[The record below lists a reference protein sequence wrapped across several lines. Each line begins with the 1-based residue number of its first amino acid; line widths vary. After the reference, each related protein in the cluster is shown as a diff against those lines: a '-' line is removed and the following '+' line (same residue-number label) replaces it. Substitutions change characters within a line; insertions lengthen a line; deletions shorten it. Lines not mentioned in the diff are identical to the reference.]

1 MPCWWSEMQPKLTVD
16 QPIGFMETTKEL
28 GNSLKESCFVACFM
42 IFDNSCSLYYLTA
55 AT

>member
-16 QPIGFMETTKEL
+16 QSIGSMETTKEP
-28 GNSLKESCFVACFM
+28 GNFWKESYFVACFM
-42 IFDNSCSLYYLTA
+42 IFDTCSLYYLTA